1 METKNWKW
9 FKYDEV
15 FIIKK
20 GKRLTK
26 ADMID
31 GNIRYIGA
39 TDSNNGVTAFISND
53 QYLHSANTISVS
65 YNGSIAEAFYQN
77 QKFWATDD
85 VNVLYPKFKLNEF
98 SAIFLCSLIHYEKY
112 RFNYGRK
119 WDKKLMEQSKIKL
132 PTDENDNPD
141 WQWMENYVKEELIP
155 KLPTKAKSLWQKQV
169 DKTPL
174 SNKKLELKV
183 EEWKWFELKK
193 IFTVER
199 GTRLTKPDREI
210 GKIPL
215 ITAGREN
222 EGVAE
227 YISNQDQ
234 IRYQNAIT
242 IDMFGFSCYRGYVF
256 CCDDNVL
263 VLSNEKMTNYSGIF
277 ISSIINKDDYKCA
290 YGRQY
295 RQKTLANHKILLPA
309 TPTGTPDWQFM
320 ENYIKSL
327 PYSRCL

>member
-20 GKRLTK
+20 GKRLTI
-26 ADMID
+26 ADQEN
-31 GNIRYIGA
+31 GNIPYISSSA
-39 TDSNNGVTAFISND
+39 INNGVDNYIRNGHTDENCISIAC
-53 QYLHSANTISVS
+53 Y
-65 YNGSIAEAFYQN
+65 GSIGETFYHKGKVWISDN
-77 QKFWATDD
+77 A
-85 VNVLYPKFKLNEF
+85 NVIYLKNKTLNSYIAMFVISILEK
-98 SAIFLCSLIHYEKY
+98 EKY
-112 RFNYGRK
+112 RFSYGVTG
-119 WDKKLMEQSKIKL
+119 KKERLNSLKIKL
-132 PTDENDNPD
+132 PINDKCTPD
-141 WQWMENYVKEELIP
+141 WQFIENYVKEGLIP
-155 KLPTKAKSLWQKQV
+155 KLPTKAKSVWQKQF

>member
-1 METKNWKW
+1 
-9 FKYDEV
+9 
-15 FIIKK
+15 
-20 GKRLTK
+20 
-26 ADMID
+26 MID

-155 KLPTKAKSLWQKQV
+155 KLPTKAKSLWQKQF